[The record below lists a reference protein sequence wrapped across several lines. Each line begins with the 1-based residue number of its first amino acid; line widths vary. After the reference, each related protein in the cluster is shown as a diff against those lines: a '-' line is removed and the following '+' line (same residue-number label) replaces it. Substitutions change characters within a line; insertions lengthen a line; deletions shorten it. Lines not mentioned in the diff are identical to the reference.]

1 VSDAV
6 AFILKGYPR
15 LSETFIAQEILALE
29 RRGLDIRLFSLR
41 HPTEQAIHPVHREIK
56 APVTYL
62 PEYLHHEPLRVL
74 RAWWSVRRRAG
85 YARARSVWLGD
96 LARDRTINRIRR
108 FGQALV
114 LAHEF
119 PTGVAWLHA
128 HFMHTP
134 ASVTRYAANIL
145 DMPWSISAHAKD
157 IWTTAEWEKREKLA
171 ECQWLVT
178 CTAANAGH
186 LAGLAADPNRV
197 ELVYHGLDLER
208 FPPPRQ
214 IRLPRD
220 GSRLEDPVVILSV
233 GRAVEKKGY
242 DVLLDA
248 LNGLP
253 EQLNWMFVHI
263 GNGPLL
269 ATLKAKAEKLGQS
282 KRITW
287 LGALPQEQV
296 LKHYRQADLFVLA
309 ARVAS
314 DGDRDGLP
322 NVLLEAQSQG
332 LPCVSTRLSAIPELI
347 VDGETGVLVAPDDPQ
362 ALSTALRDL
371 IISPQLRVRLGAKAL
386 KRIHAAFSHDRLIG
400 HLAAR
405 FGIEEEQFRACASPS
420 TRR

>member
-1 VSDAV
+1 MSDAV

-29 RRGLDIRLFSLR
+29 RRGLSIRLFSLR
-41 HPTEQAIHPVHREIK
+41 HPTEEAVHPVHREIE

-62 PEYLHHEPLRVL
+62 PEYLHQEPLRVL

-85 YARARSVWLGD
+85 YAQARSVWLGD
-96 LARDRTINRIRR
+96 LARDRTINRMRR

-114 LAHEF
+114 LAHEL
-119 PTGVAWLHA
+119 PNGVGWLHA

-145 DMPWSISAHAKD
+145 EMPWSISAHAKD

-178 CTAANAGH
+178 CTAANAEH
-186 LAGLAADPNRV
+186 LSGLAADPKRV

-208 FPPPRQ
+208 FPPPQ
-214 IRLPRD
+214 LIRLPRD
-220 GSRLEDPVVILSV
+220 GNRLEDPVIILSV

-242 DVLLDA
+242 DVLLNA
-248 LNGLP
+248 LSSLP
-253 EQLNWMFVHI
+253 EDLVWRFVHI

-269 ATLKAKAEKLGQS
+269 ATLKAQADKLCLS
-282 KRITW
+282 KKIKW
-287 LGALPQEQV
+287 LGALPQKEV
-296 LKHYRQADLFVLA
+296 LKYYREADLFVLA
-309 ARVAS
+309 SRVAS

-332 LPCVSTRLSAIPELI
+332 LPCISTSISAIPEL
-347 VDGETGVLVAPDDPQ
+347 VLDGETGVLVAPDDPQ
-362 ALSTALRDL
+362 ALGNALGNL
-371 IISPQLRVRLGAKAL
+371 IISPRKRDRIGAKAL
-386 KRIHAAFSHDRLIG
+386 KRIHTAFSHDRMIG
-400 HLAAR
+400 ALAAR
-405 FGIEEEQFRACASPS
+405 LGIEEEQRRACASPS
-420 TRR
+420 MLR